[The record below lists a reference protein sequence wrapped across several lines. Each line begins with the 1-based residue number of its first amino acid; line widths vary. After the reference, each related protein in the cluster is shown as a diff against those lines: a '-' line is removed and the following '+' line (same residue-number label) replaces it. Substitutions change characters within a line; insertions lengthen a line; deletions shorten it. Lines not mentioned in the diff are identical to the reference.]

1 MKELG
6 TGPLSDITV
15 LDFTWVLA
23 GPYATRNLADMGARV
38 IKVEKFKSGTNE
50 RHQALQVERNG
61 VVQCSY
67 HLNLNRGKRSICVD
81 LKHPRGLDL
90 VRGLIGKSDI
100 VVENFAPGVMERLG
114 LDYESA
120 RRIKPD
126 IIYCSISAWG
136 HWGPNCHKPGYDAIA
151 QAASGW
157 VGLTAR
163 HVGAPVAIGDTTA
176 AMHACTAML
185 AALHYRTLTGQ
196 GQNIDISLVDC
207 LFAVHETS
215 FPSYWI
221 SEAVGEPFVMPGVD
235 QKSPT
240 SSPYGVYRGRN
251 GSISIAM
258 LSDNRWSELVD
269 LMGSGNEWMKTDP
282 RTVDLAA
289 RCKSEN
295 VFLVHDALESWVMS
309 QESVEE
315 AERKLEEAGIPCC
328 RVKSIPELATTDAH
342 LGGREM
348 RQRKVQPFLGPV
360 TMAGSPLKLS
370 ETPAGIRGYAPFLG
384 EHNREVLSGV
394 LGCSTEQIDDLYR
407 QDVLYEAPE
416 VQMLP
421 EELKKYDSGQGADF
435 NVE

>member
-1 MKELG
+1 MEKMQP
-6 TGPLSDITV
+6 GPLSDIRV

-23 GPYATRNLADMGARV
+23 GPYATRNLADMGAHV
-38 IKVEKFKSGTNE
+38 MKIEKFKAGTNE
-50 RHQALQVERNG
+50 RHQAYQVEKDG
-61 VVQCSY
+61 ITQCSY
-67 HLNLNRGKRSICVD
+67 HINLNRGKKSLCIN
-81 LKHPRGLDL
+81 LKHPKGIEL
-90 VRGLIGKSDI
+90 VHALIKESDI
-100 VVENFAPGVMERLG
+100 IVENFAPGVMERLG

-120 RRIKPD
+120 KKIKPD

-157 VGLTAR
+157 VGLTAK

-185 AALHYRTLTGQ
+185 AALHHRTRTGK
-196 GQNIDISLVDC
+196 GQNIDIALVDC
-207 LFAVHETS
+207 LFAIHETS

-221 SEAVGEPFVMPGVD
+221 SEAVGKPFVMPGTD

-240 SSPYGVYRGRN
+240 SSPYGVYKGQN

-258 LSDNRWSELVD
+258 LSDNRWKELVD
-269 LMGSGNEWMKTDP
+269 LMGPGYEWLETDP

-295 VFLVHDALESWVMS
+295 VFLVHDALEAWVLS
-309 QESVEE
+309 QPSVEE
-315 AERKLEEAGIPCC
+315 AERQLEIAGIPCC
-328 RVKSIPELATTDAH
+328 RVKSIPELATTDPH
-342 LGGREM
+342 LGAREM
-348 RQRKVQPFLGPV
+348 RQKKVQPFLGSI

-384 EHNREVLSGV
+384 EHNREVMADM
-394 LGCSTEQIDDLYR
+394 LGYSAGQIDELYR
-407 QDVLYEAPE
+407 EDVLYEAPE
-416 VQMLP
+416 VKKLP
-421 EELKKYDSGQGADF
+421 EELRKCAG
-435 NVE
+435 E